1 MPRDA
6 FAVEAAWS
14 RGPALPGGRGAA
26 GEGHCAMD
34 VRGDSM
40 RMTVH
45 LLANTGHALHLQ
57 QVLDQLQEWI
67 CLDVR
72 LFLVSERP
80 SPIKYYE
87 TYRQKSSRF
96 PSTSVLLFLHE
107 DFGEERFF
115 QVHDFFQHPPWQPV
129 HIECSSR
136 KLSPHALDHQ
146 DFYGLDE
153 HMPIWGL
160 RQVHYGMEIL
170 RVTLYCSFD
179 NYEDAVRLYET
190 ILQKEASVQKSSFCA
205 FLLYATQSLVV
216 QFCLKQL
223 PLGMSVDPK
232 ESSVLQF
239 KVYEIGEL
247 VPLLPNPCVPISNT
261 RWQTEDYEGNKI
273 LLQVQS
279 TGSKHNGAQSLS
291 PNWHNSTD
299 EKGPPHYHCDLCSS
313 IPSMVPRRTAMQQK
327 NQTLRAMK
335 NRNKSTRRMVQ
346 IPASIFSPSQN
357 SISSSS
363 NLYNLAHSSLQDL
376 GPSPMNLGT
385 KLRHSSHE
393 LWLCQNKAEEEEET
407 NVDTGKR
414 VVPFKCANSPLN
426 RFSKDLKKELL
437 QSQAPSSSF
446 VRAGLDSEDRNSLLS
461 LGIAEINK
469 RSGLSHVQ
477 LRTSGASHGNER
489 DEEEFFI

>member
-6 FAVEAAWS
+6 FPVEAAWS
-14 RGPALPGGRGAA
+14 GRGPA
-26 GEGHCAMD
+26 GEGHSAMD

-40 RMTVH
+40 RMAVH
-45 LLANTGHALHLQ
+45 LLANTGHAIHLQ
-57 QVLDQLQEWI
+57 QALDQLQEWI
-67 CLDVR
+67 SLDIR

-87 TYRQKSSRF
+87 TYHQKSSRF

-129 HIECSSR
+129 HIECPSR
-136 KLSPHALDHQ
+136 KLSYHAHLDHQ

-153 HMPIWGL
+153 HMPVWGL

-190 ILQKEASVQKSSFCA
+190 ILQKEATVQKSGFCA
-205 FLLYATQSLVV
+205 FLLYTTQSLVV
-216 QFCLKQL
+216 QLCLKQL
-223 PLGMSVDPK
+223 PLGMSVDLK

-273 LLQVQS
+273 LLQVQNRV
-279 TGSKHNGAQSLS
+279 SKHKGTQSLP
-291 PNWHNSTD
+291 PNWSDNTD
-299 EKGPPHYHCDLCSS
+299 KKGSPHYYCDLCSS
-313 IPSMVPRRTAMQQK
+313 VPSVTPRTAVQQK
-327 NQTLRAMK
+327 NRTLRAMK
-335 NRNKSTRRMVQ
+335 NKNKSSRRMVQ
-346 IPASIFSPSQN
+346 NPASLFSPSQSSFN
-357 SISSSS
+357 SSSS
-363 NLYNLAHSSLQDL
+363 LYNIAHSSLQDL

-393 LWLCQNKAEEEEET
+393 LWLFQNKGEEEEET

-414 VVPFKCANSPLN
+414 VSPFKCANSTLD
-426 RFSKDLKKELL
+426 RFSKDLQKELL
-437 QSQAPSSSF
+437 QSQAPSSF
-446 VRAGLDSEDRNSLLS
+446 MGAGLGSEDRNSLLS
-461 LGIAEINK
+461 SHVAEINK
-469 RSGLSHVQ
+469 RSGFSHFQLSA
-477 LRTSGASHGNER
+477 SGAIDGNEK

>member
-6 FAVEAAWS
+6 FPVEAARS
-14 RGPALPGGRGAA
+14 GRGAA
-26 GEGHCAMD
+26 GEGHRAMD
-34 VRGDSM
+34 VRRDSVK
-40 RMTVH
+40 MTVH
-45 LLANTGHALHLQ
+45 LLANTGQAGHLQ
-57 QVLDQLQEWI
+57 QALDQLQEWL
-67 CLDVR
+67 CLDVH

-87 TYRQKSSRF
+87 TYRQKRYRF

-129 HIECSSR
+129 HIECPSR
-136 KLSPHALDHQ
+136 KLCLHALDHQ

-153 HMPIWGL
+153 HMPVWGL

-179 NYEDAVRLYET
+179 NYVDAVRLYET
-190 ILQKEASVQKSSFCA
+190 ILQKEASVQKTGFCA
-205 FLLYATQSLVV
+205 FLLYTTQSLVV

-223 PLGMSVDPK
+223 PLGMSVDLK

-279 TGSKHNGAQSLS
+279 RGSKHNGTQSLP
-291 PNWHNSTD
+291 PNWCNSTD
-299 EKGPPHYHCDLCSS
+299 DKGSPHYCCDLCASV
-313 IPSMVPRRTAMQQK
+313 PSVAPRTAVQHK
-327 NQTLRAMK
+327 TRTLRAMK
-335 NRNKSTRRMVQ
+335 NKNKSSRTMVR
-346 IPASIFSPSQN
+346 IPANHFSSSQ
-357 SISSSS
+357 SRFKSSSS
-363 NLYNLAHSSLQDL
+363 LHNIAHSSLQDL
-376 GPSPMNLGT
+376 APFPVNLGT

-393 LWLCQNKAEEEEET
+393 LWLCHNKEEEEEET

-414 VVPFKCANSPLN
+414 VAPFKCANSPLN
-426 RFSKDLKKELL
+426 RFSKDLQKELL

-446 VRAGLDSEDRNSLLS
+446 MAAGLDSENRNSLLS
-461 LGIAEINK
+461 LHVPEINK
-469 RSGLSHVQ
+469 RSGFNHFQLS
-477 LRTSGASHGNER
+477 TSGASDGNEK
-489 DEEEFFI
+489 DKEEFFI

>member
-1 MPRDA
+1 MPRRA

-223 PLGMSVDPK
+223 PLGMSVDLK

-313 IPSMVPRRTAMQQK
+313 IPSVAPRRTAMQQK

-335 NRNKSTRRMVQ
+335 NRNKSTRKMVQ

-393 LWLCQNKAEEEEET
+393 LWLCQNKAEEEET

-426 RFSKDLKKELL
+426 RFSKDLQKELL

-446 VRAGLDSEDRNSLLS
+446 VGAGLGSEDRNSLLS
-461 LGIAEINK
+461 LHIAEINK
-469 RSGLSHVQ
+469 RSGLSHVE
-477 LRTSGASHGNER
+477 LRTSGASHGNEK

>member
-1 MPRDA
+1 MLLL
-6 FAVEAAWS
+6 VS
-14 RGPALPGGRGAA
+14 
-26 GEGHCAMD
+26 EGHSAMD
-34 VRGDSM
+34 MRGDSM

-45 LLANTGHALHLQ
+45 LLANTGHAIHLQ

-72 LFLVSERP
+72 LFLVSECP

-87 TYRQKSSRF
+87 TYRQKSFRF

-115 QVHDFFQHPPWQPV
+115 QVHDFFQHPPWQPI
-129 HIECSSR
+129 HIEYPSR
-136 KLSPHALDHQ
+136 KLSLHALDHQ

-153 HMPIWGL
+153 HMPVWGL

-205 FLLYATQSLVV
+205 FLLYTTQSLVV
-216 QFCLKQL
+216 QLCLKQL
-223 PLGMSVDPK
+223 PLGMSVDLK

-239 KVYEIGEL
+239 KVHEIGQL

-279 TGSKHNGAQSLS
+279 TGSEHNGTQSLP
-291 PNWHNSTD
+291 PNLRNSTD
-299 EKGPPHYHCDLCSS
+299 EKVSLRYRCDLCSS
-313 IPSMVPRRTAMQQK
+313 VMTPRTAVQQK
-327 NQTLRAMK
+327 NRTLRAMK
-335 NRNKSTRRMVQ
+335 NKNKSARRMVQ
-346 IPASIFSPSQN
+346 TPTSLFSPSQSSFN
-357 SISSSS
+357 SSSS
-363 NLYNLAHSSLQDL
+363 LYNIVHSSLQDL

-393 LWLCQNKAEEEEET
+393 LWLSQNKAEEEEET

-414 VVPFKCANSPLN
+414 VVPFTCANNSPLN
-426 RFSKDLKKELL
+426 RFSKDLQKELL

-446 VRAGLDSEDRNSLLS
+446 METGLGSEDRNSLLS
-461 LGIAEINK
+461 LHIAEMNK
-469 RSGLSHVQ
+469 RSGFNHFQLS
-477 LRTSGASHGNER
+477 TSGASDGNEK

>member
-1 MPRDA
+1 MPRDV
-6 FAVEAAWS
+6 FPLETAWS
-14 RGPALPGGRGAA
+14 GQGAA
-26 GEGHCAMD
+26 GEGHSAMD

-40 RMTVH
+40 RMAVH
-45 LLANTGHALHLQ
+45 LLANTGHAIHLQ
-57 QVLDQLQEWI
+57 QALDQLQEWI
-67 CLDVR
+67 SLDIR

-129 HIECSSR
+129 HIECPSR
-136 KLSPHALDHQ
+136 KLSHHALDHQ

-153 HMPIWGL
+153 HMPVWGL

-190 ILQKEASVQKSSFCA
+190 ILQKEASVQKSGFCV
-205 FLLYATQSLVV
+205 FLLYTTQSLVV
-216 QFCLKQL
+216 QLCLKQL
-223 PLGMSVDPK
+223 PLGMSVDLK

-247 VPLLPNPCVPISNT
+247 V
-261 RWQTEDYEGNKI
+261 
-273 LLQVQS
+273 QS
-279 TGSKHNGAQSLS
+279 RVSMHNGAQSLP
-291 PNWHNSTD
+291 PNWSDSTD
-299 EKGPPHYHCDLCSS
+299 KKGSPHYCCDLCSCV
-313 IPSMVPRRTAMQQK
+313 PSMTPRTAVQQK
-327 NQTLRAMK
+327 NRTLRAMK
-335 NRNKSTRRMVQ
+335 NKNKSSRRMVQ
-346 IPASIFSPSQN
+346 NPASLFSLSQSSFN
-357 SISSSS
+357 SSSS
-363 NLYNLAHSSLQDL
+363 LYNIAHSSLQDL

-393 LWLCQNKAEEEEET
+393 LWLFQNKGEEEEET

-414 VVPFKCANSPLN
+414 VAPFKCANSTLN
-426 RFSKDLKKELL
+426 RFSKDLQKELL
-437 QSQAPSSSF
+437 QSQAPSSF
-446 VRAGLDSEDRNSLLS
+446 MGAGLGSEDRNSLLS
-461 LGIAEINK
+461 SHLAEINK
-469 RSGLSHVQ
+469 RSGFSHFQLS
-477 LRTSGASHGNER
+477 TSGASDGNEK

>member
-1 MPRDA
+1 
-6 FAVEAAWS
+6 
-14 RGPALPGGRGAA
+14 
-26 GEGHCAMD
+26 MD

-45 LLANTGHALHLQ
+45 LLANTGHAMHLQ
-57 QVLDQLQEWI
+57 QALDQLQEWI
-67 CLDVR
+67 CLDIR

-129 HIECSSR
+129 HIECPNR
-136 KLSPHALDHQ
+136 KLPLHALDHQ

-190 ILQKEASVQKSSFCA
+190 ILQKEASVQKSGFCA
-205 FLLYATQSLVV
+205 FLLYTTRSLVV
-216 QFCLKQL
+216 QLCLKQL
-223 PLGMSVDPK
+223 PLGMSVELK

-279 TGSKHNGAQSLS
+279 RGSKHNGTQSLIS
-291 PNWHNSTD
+291 NWRNSTD
-299 EKGPPHYHCDLCSS
+299 EKGSPHYCCDLCSS
-313 IPSMVPRRTAMQQK
+313 VPSMAPRTAVQQK
-327 NQTLRAMK
+327 NRTLRAMK
-335 NRNKSTRRMVQ
+335 NKNKSSRRMVQ
-346 IPASIFSPSQN
+346 NPAHLFIPSQSSFN
-357 SISSSS
+357 SSSS
-363 NLYNLAHSSLQDL
+363 LYNIAHSSLQDL
-376 GPSPMNLGT
+376 SPSPMNLGT

-393 LWLCQNKAEEEEET
+393 LWLCENKAEEEEET

-414 VVPFKCANSPLN
+414 VAPFKCANSPLN
-426 RFSKDLKKELL
+426 RFSKDLQKELL
-437 QSQAPSSSF
+437 PSQAPNSSF
-446 VRAGLDSEDRNSLLS
+446 MGADLRSEDRNSLLS
-461 LGIAEINK
+461 LHLAEINK
-469 RSGLSHVQ
+469 RSGFSRFQLS
-477 LRTSGASHGNER
+477 TSEESDGNEK
-489 DEEEFFI
+489 DEEFFI